1 MSPSELK
8 ISQYFETLM
17 ILVEKTSKSKEDSIL
32 LAGAMM
38 SMVQV
43 LYFDNL
49 GPQEGQKIIDAN
61 TFDLIDLVK
70 PTIHWGKHG

>member
-8 ISQYFETLM
+8 ISQYFETLV

-43 LYFDNL
+43 LYFDDL

-70 PTIHWGKHG
+70 PTIH

>member
-49 GPQEGQKIIDAN
+49 GQQEGQKIIDAN

-70 PTIHWGKHG
+70 PTIH

>member
-8 ISQYFETLM
+8 ISQYFETLV

>member
-8 ISQYFETLM
+8 ISQYFETLV

-49 GPQEGQKIIDAN
+49 GQQEGQKIIDAN

-70 PTIHWGKHG
+70 PTIH

>member
-32 LAGAMM
+32 LAGAM
-38 SMVQV
+38 SLPKDIKKVV
-43 LYFDNL
+43 
-49 GPQEGQKIIDAN
+49 
-61 TFDLIDLVK
+61 
-70 PTIHWGKHG
+70 

>member
-1 MSPSELK
+1 MTPSELK

-38 SMVQV
+38 SMVHV

>member
-49 GPQEGQKIIDAN
+49 GQQEGQKIIDAN